1 MPQWQQG
8 SLAHIYVIVEDYLN
22 HGYEKKK
29 GYAKYEGAQYSAL
42 LNRQRE
48 QPFGAKLQNHA
59 FHSQILLQGCSQ
71 AHCVGIRW

>member
-42 LNRQRE
+42 LNRQICAQRIWSLSRE
-48 QPFGAKLQNHA
+48 RVTLE
-59 FHSQILLQGCSQ
+59 
-71 AHCVGIRW
+71 

>member
-22 HGYEKKK
+22 HDYEKKK

-48 QPFGAKLQNHA
+48 QPFGAKLIISALSIQQKESKHKYG
-59 FHSQILLQGCSQ
+59 F
-71 AHCVGIRW
+71 V